1 MESVMFGLRTVL
13 WDIFTGT
20 VEYKKWGWNLVA
32 VSVIGTIVLTFVVA
46 RALWT
51 QHKKILLQ
59 RSGDG
64 LSVTWFAYFAA
75 VLVALIF
82 YGIYQKS
89 AAIIFNGV
97 VLGAFHALIV
107 IDLFRF
113 GTWTANEKTQ
123 VFTFIFLPA
132 LMILNP
138 LLFVLFGS
146 MLVLWFLYKEKEK
159 DNFFAEPENAE

>member
-1 MESVMFGLRTVL
+1 MFGLQTVL

-123 VFTFIFLPA
+123 VFTFIFLPVI
-132 LMILNP
+132 MIISP
-138 LLFVLFGS
+138 WEESTF
-146 MLVLWFLYKEKEK
+146 LVLSFGMVY
-159 DNFFAEPENAE
+159 